1 MIDQLTLTNF
11 KAFQHV
17 DLPLGPLTLL
27 TGLNSSGKSSVLQA
41 LGLLQQSYTAGDFD
55 DVRDLVEAAGSGEVT
70 TADNGFLLN
79 GELVSLGT
87 GHDVLHEDFTGDE
100 PAITLAVNEGPYR
113 YAWTVAYDAEQNL
126 LPLIRVDLPLTTE
139 GGTPPAK
146 NPVVASRTHK
156 VAATGDA
163 AVVPGWLTAGFQ
175 YLHADRISPAEFYPR
190 DHHVSIGRGF
200 LGVRGEHTVN
210 FLRHHARE
218 EVPAGPLRH
227 PRAASARLLDQA
239 AAWMGELCPG
249 VDLTA
254 EPIDGTDSVRLS
266 YGFDGPRGTRR
277 RPTNVGFGLTY
288 ALPVVVACLTAR
300 RGSLVLLENP
310 EAHLHPRGQTR
321 MAALVSAAAAHGA
334 QLVVETHSD
343 HVLNGVRL
351 AVKRGVLAP
360 ERAVLHYFRGGSMG
374 SEVTSPRIDRD
385 GLLDEWPEGF
395 FDEVENALDE
405 LLA

>member
-1 MIDQLTLTNF
+1 MIDQLTLRNY

-55 DVRDLVEAAGSGEVT
+55 DVRDLVEEVGSGEVM
-70 TADNGFLLN
+70 AVDNGFLLN

-87 GHDVLHEDFTGDE
+87 GHDVLHEDFVGDE
-100 PAITLAVNEGPYR
+100 PEITLAVSEGAYR
-113 YAWTVAYDAEQNL
+113 YSWTVAYDAEQNL
-126 LPLIRVDLPLTTE
+126 LPLTRVDIPLTSEGTE
-139 GGTPPAK
+139 K
-146 NPVVASRTHK
+146 SPVGA
-156 VAATGDA
+156 A
-163 AVVPGWLTAGFQ
+163 AVVPGYFSAGFQ

-210 FLRHHARE
+210 FLRHHARD
-218 EVPAGPLRH
+218 EVPEGPLRH
-227 PRAASARLLDQA
+227 TRAESARLLDQA

-249 VDLTA
+249 VDLQA
-254 EPIDGTDSVRLS
+254 ETIEGTDSVRLS

-288 ALPVVVACLTAR
+288 ALPIVVACLTAMP
-300 RGSLVLLENP
+300 GSLVLLENP

-321 MAALVSAAAAHGA
+321 MAALVSAAAAQGA

-351 AVKRGVLAP
+351 AAKRGVLAP
-360 ERAVLHYFRGGSMG
+360 DKAVLHYFRGGSTG
-374 SEVTSPRIDRD
+374 SEVASPRIDAD
-385 GLLDEWPEGF
+385 GLLDQWPAGF
-395 FDEVENALDE
+395 FDELENTLDE